1 MPAPAPLSDAAF
13 AEVPVLVT
21 GAAQGIGQDIA
32 TEFAA
37 SGAHVALVDREG
49 DALERAVQTLTDKG
63 LHAIGIH
70 EDVATWDGAGRAIDR
85 AATTLGGLAVL
96 VNNAGGSAHT
106 SVNIDEVDEEGLD
119 RVLAWNIKTTFL
131 CTKAALGHMRAR
143 GNGSIV
149 NIGAIAGRAGTELLP
164 PQYSA
169 AKAGVMGLTRN
180 LARHLGPESIR
191 VNCVSPGFTHS
202 GARVEAIWEGREDQA
217 AILSAIPL
225 RRRAESSE
233 VSTAV
238 LFLASDSAS
247 YITGAVLDVNG
258 GFFCV

>member
-1 MPAPAPLSDAAF
+1 MPDTTF
-13 AEVPVLVT
+13 EQVPVIVT
-21 GAAQGIGQDIA
+21 GAAQGIGRDIA
-32 TEFAA
+32 TTFALH
-37 SGAHVALVDREG
+37 GARVALVDRDG
-49 DALERAVQTLTDKG
+49 DALAPVVAELEAKDLPVAGIAVDVSTWAG
-63 LHAIGIH
+63 AEAAI
-70 EDVATWDGAGRAIDR
+70 
-85 AATTLGGLAVL
+85 AATVAAFGDVAVL
-96 VNNAGGSAHT
+96 VNNAGGSAYT
-106 SVNIDEVDEEGLD
+106 SVDIDEVDEEGLD

-131 CTKAALGHMRAR
+131 CTKAALPHLRAR
-143 GNGSIV
+143 GGGSVV

-180 LARHLGPESIR
+180 LARHLGPEGIR

-202 GARVEAIWEGREDQA
+202 GARVEAIWEGREDQT
-217 AILSAIPL
+217 AILAAIPL

-233 VSTAV
+233 VTAAV
-238 LFLASDSAS
+238 LFLASDAGS

>member
-1 MPAPAPLSDAAF
+1 MSDPMSDLVF
-13 AEVPVLVT
+13 EGSSVVVT

-32 TEFAA
+32 SEFAHR
-37 SGAHVALVDREG
+37 GAQVALVDRDDE
-49 DALERAVQTLTDKG
+49 ALAPAVAALTDKG
-63 LHAIGIH
+63 LPAIGVH
-70 EDVATWDGAGRAIDR
+70 EDVATWSGAKRAVDT
-85 AATTLGGLAVL
+85 AAAQFGGLAVL
-96 VNNAGGSAHT
+96 VNNAGGSAYT
-106 SVNIDEVDEEGLD
+106 AVNIDEVDEEGLD

-131 CTKAALGHMRAR
+131 CTKAALPHLRSR
-143 GNGSIV
+143 GGGSIV

-180 LARHLGPESIR
+180 LARHLGPEAVR

-202 GARVEAIWEGREDQA
+202 GPRVEAIWQGREDQE
-217 AILSAIPL
+217 AILATIPL

-233 VSTAV
+233 VTQAV
-238 LFLASDSAS
+238 LFLASDAAS